1 VKEIN
6 EEILFS
12 IVIPTYNR
20 AHILP
25 STIESVINQTYNNWE
40 LIIVDDGSTDNT
52 KEVVNAIAEQGHR
65 VKYLYQENA
74 ERSVARNNGINAS
87 SGDYICFL
95 DSDDLF
101 KPTHLEVLH
110 QTIIASDSE
119 EKMMFTDMYVN
130 EKNTSRIS
138 SVSATEYS
146 PEFFLKNSII
156 PARVCVHRG
165 ILQKFDF
172 DPRCIVVE
180 DTVLWSEIA
189 GSYPI
194 IHISNPTVIYN
205 LHEENSV
212 NVNKYNAFNNRLI
225 GLKVLFNQ
233 KPIGNRISNKLKRE
247 QYVNCYFGIARHHA
261 LNERKINAAFYLSK
275 SIFTIYNNPRRKE
288 SVKALV
294 HLILNKNF

>member
-1 VKEIN
+1 MKEIN

-12 IVIPTYNR
+12 IIIPTYNR

-25 STIESVINQTYNNWE
+25 ITIESVINQTYNNWE
-40 LIIVDDGSTDNT
+40 LIVVDDGSTDNT
-52 KEVVNAIAEQGHR
+52 EEVLNAITEKEPR
-65 VKYLYQENA
+65 IKYQYQENA
-74 ERSVARNNGINAS
+74 ERSVARNNGIKAS

-101 KPTHLEVLH
+101 KSTHLEVLH
-110 QTIIASDSE
+110 QAIIASDSE

-130 EKNTSRIS
+130 ENNTSRTS
-138 SVSATEYS
+138 SVSATEYP

-156 PARVCVHRG
+156 PARVCIHRG
-165 ILQKFDF
+165 ILQKIDF

-180 DTVLWSEIA
+180 DTVLWCEIA

-194 IHISNPTVIYN
+194 IHINNPTVIYN

-212 NVNKYNAFNNRLI
+212 NINKYNAFNNRRT
-225 GLKVLFNQ
+225 GLKVLFNK
-233 KPIGNRISNKLKRE
+233 KPIGNKISNKLKRE

-261 LNERKINAAFYLSK
+261 LNARKFNAAYYLSK
-275 SIFTIYNNPRRKE
+275 SIFTIYKNPRRKE

-294 HLILNKNF
+294 DLILNKNF